1 MGHEE
6 VKGDDAQVSF
16 SERSSAKLSLMFINA
31 LPRDIAHAE
40 IVEISPR
47 RLGATNRAPLV
58 SRHSDQ
64 GIRATV
70 KAPVLKLKWSV
81 LAL

>member
-6 VKGDDAQVSF
+6 VKRDDAQASF
-16 SERSSAKLSLMFINA
+16 SEISGAKLPLMFINA
-31 LPRDIAHAE
+31 LPRYIAHAE
-40 IVEISPR
+40 IVEISLR

-64 GIRATV
+64 GIQTTV